1 MKRIVLLTTVI
12 AGMMGCNSAVDPGPV
27 TNYPLTKNNS
37 WSYDVAASLTNFR
50 PSRAGAT
57 FRDTSI
63 SWFTRVRAEGTDT
76 LLDSIATW
84 KFTTHDTG
92 AVTSEGVQHYIV
104 NGDTLFLFAYYNPN
118 LALPKSGSGYRYS
131 LGARDYSS
139 ISELIKTLT
148 AEDNLV
154 DTLFVE
160 LSPPPVLI
168 FPLVIGKEWTYRSEP
183 FRINKKIIGAENV
196 NTPAG
201 TFACYKI
208 QWFWDI
214 NGDEKW
220 DSLLTG
226 IDFVNSKGLVK
237 RTLVVK
243 NLVLSSSGSTDPLGY
258 IDLTN
263 EFTVKAFEGAIY
275 PAVSA
280 KRPL

>member
-168 FPLVIGKEWTYRSEP
+168 FPLVIGTLPMGPLQANLSPEEGGRIIRAALEAGVTMIDTAELYGSYGHVRAGLAGWTGQAVVVDNRLAPP
-183 FRINKKIIGAENV
+183 FRQAPRPEN
-196 NTPAG
+196 N
-201 TFACYKI
+201 
-208 QWFWDI
+208 
-214 NGDEKW
+214 
-220 DSLLTG
+220 
-226 IDFVNSKGLVK
+226 
-237 RTLVVK
+237 
-243 NLVLSSSGSTDPLGY
+243 
-258 IDLTN
+258 
-263 EFTVKAFEGAIY
+263 
-275 PAVSA
+275 
-280 KRPL
+280 